1 VARFYLDENVSEQ
14 LILALRDGDHDVT
27 SAIRVGQRTVSE
39 AALLLDAA
47 HRGRIFIT
55 HNMRDF
61 QLLHEALRAWS
72 TSTAWNGEKAA
83 RHAGIL
89 LMRPSRQA
97 IVPVLV
103 DAIER
108 LLSMVDTFENRLF
121 R

>member
-1 VARFYLDENVSEQ
+1 
-14 LILALRDGDHDVT
+14 
-27 SAIRVGQRTVSE
+27 
-39 AALLLDAA
+39 
-47 HRGRIFIT
+47 
-55 HNMRDF
+55 
-61 QLLHEALRAWS
+61 LRAWS

-89 LMRPSRQA
+89 LMCPSRQA
-97 IVPVLV
+97 IVPVLL

>member
-89 LMRPSRQA
+89 LMCPSRQA